1 MSSPIATPNLKA
13 RLAGAVY
20 GHLVGD
26 AMGVPYEFLEP
37 SAIKEVIF
45 GAKGT
50 HSQPPGTW
58 SDDGAL
64 MLGLLDS
71 LLEVGFEPQDQAARI
86 LAWYR
91 VGTYAPGG
99 LVFDVGNTT
108 IRAVQNISSGVAAID
123 AGPSDDRTISNGS
136 LMRILP
142 IALVGRDLPTSE
154 LVAQSRLASRVTH
167 GHIIPQMVCALYVLT
182 ARELLRGES
191 SFRAVPEA
199 HTYLTEVLRAQDDEE
214 ALAALERVWNYSGP
228 FHGSGRAED
237 AFWSA
242 YDAFVSTDSYI
253 ECLYAAIGR
262 YGHDTDTTAAIAG
275 GLAGIYFGL
284 NAIPTDWLERLR
296 GGEIVGPLVERL
308 VATAD

>member
-1 MSSPIATPNLKA
+1 MSSPIVTPNLKS
-13 RLAGAVY
+13 RLAGAIY

-37 SAIKEVIF
+37 AAIKEVVF
-45 GAKGT
+45 GAAGT
-50 HSQPPGTW
+50 HGQPPGTW

-64 MLGLLDS
+64 MLALLDS
-71 LLEVGFEPQDQAARI
+71 LLSVGFEPADQAARI
-86 LAWYR
+86 LSWYR
-91 VGTYAPGG
+91 EGAYAPGG

-108 IRAVQNISSGVAAID
+108 IRAIQHVSDGVAAID
-123 AGPSDDRTISNGS
+123 AGPSDERTISNGS

-142 IALVGRDLPTSE
+142 IALVGRDLPAPE
-154 LVAQSRLASRVTH
+154 LIRQARLASRVTH
-167 GHIIPQMVCALYVLT
+167 GHIIPQMVCALYVWT

-191 SFRAVPEA
+191 SLRAVPEA
-199 HTYLTEVLRAQDDEE
+199 HTDLTEVLRAQDDEE
-214 ALAALERVWNYSGP
+214 ALVALEGVWNYSGP

-242 YDAFVSTDSYI
+242 YDAFVSTYSYT
-253 ECLYAAIGR
+253 ECLDAAIGR

-275 GLAGIYFGL
+275 GLAGIYYGL
-284 NAIPTDWLERLR
+284 GAIPDEWLERLR

-308 VATAD
+308 VASAT